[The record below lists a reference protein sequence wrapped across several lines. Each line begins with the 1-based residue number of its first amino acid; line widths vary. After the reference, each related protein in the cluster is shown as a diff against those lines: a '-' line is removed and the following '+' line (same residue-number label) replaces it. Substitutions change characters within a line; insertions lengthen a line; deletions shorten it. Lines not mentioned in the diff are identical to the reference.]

1 MIEAMTSSTDDLTR
15 EQRRAAIRLAERTI
29 TYGVEHGERP
39 AVADEIADLFPDE
52 KRATFVTV
60 EVGGELNG
68 CIGRLHPTRP
78 IPEDIVANA
87 YRAAFRDQ
95 RFDPVGRDDLEAL
108 SVHISVLQPLEP
120 VPADSDDEIWEHVD
134 PGRHGLLLQSGERH
148 GTFLP
153 SVWDKCDSREQFLTH
168 LKRKAG
174 LPPSSWPNDLQ
185 VFRYTVEEFDRET
198 LRQPQASA

>member
-1 MIEAMTSSTDDLTR
+1 MTSSTDDLTP
-15 EQRRAAIRLAERTI
+15 EQRAAAIELAERTI
-29 TYGVEHGERP
+29 TYGVEHGEPP
-39 AVADEIADLFPDE
+39 AVADEIADMFPDE
-52 KRATFVTV
+52 ERATFVTV

-78 IPEDIVANA
+78 IPEDIAHNA

-95 RFDPVGRDDLEAL
+95 RFEPVGGDDLEEL
-108 SVHISVLQPLEP
+108 SVHISLLQPLEP
-120 VPADSDDEIWEHVD
+120 VPADSEDELWEYVE
-134 PGRHGLLLQSGERH
+134 PGRHGLLLKSGEHH

-153 SVWDKCDSREQFLTH
+153 SVWEKCDSREQFLTH

-185 VFRYTVEEFDRET
+185 VFRYTVEEFDRAT
-198 LRQPQASA
+198 LRRDDAHA